1 MKSRTLI
8 LINLLM
14 FSGVIAASTP
24 ASVATTATIATVR
37 EAAASPGW
45 VVAPS
50 SAKLVQVVAVRA
62 ASIAPLDYLLV
73 FLVIAGLVTVQ
84 LRRTQDVAQRAFL
97 GH

>member
-24 ASVATTATIATVR
+24 ASVATTATVR

-50 SAKLVQVVAVRA
+50 SAKLVQGVAVRA